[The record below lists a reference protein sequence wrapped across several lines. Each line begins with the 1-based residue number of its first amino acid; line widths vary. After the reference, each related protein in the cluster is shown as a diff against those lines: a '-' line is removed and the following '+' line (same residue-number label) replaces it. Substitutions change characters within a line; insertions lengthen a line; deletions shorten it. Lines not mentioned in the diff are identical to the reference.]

1 MSLSFYDFIPKYLCK
16 HGVSAIKYEIQNKC
30 YYKMI
35 RKHGT
40 KTAHIVLPSGIRLNK
55 TWNDKKEIWN
65 RNLRR
70 KVEMKYYI
78 LYYKKW
84 KHKSYI
90 FSLL

>member
-16 HGVSAIKYEIQNKC
+16 HGVSAIKCEIQNKY